1 MTRWLETPE
10 IANSDFLS
18 VCSFNLAEK
27 WLFSLE
33 RVSLPTRRFPARR
46 NLPLTLPL
54 QFTSVHDDIIL
65 SCRSVRVIVRSRF
78 SVGGSVFE
86 IGITWLLFWN
96 TEFYWVSSAIIWL
109 NECCPTERTT
119 TKGTST
125 RSWTSSRCSG
135 SCASDRLLGLTR
147 RIIC

>member
-1 MTRWLETPE
+1 MTRDSRDCRFRFVVRLFVQSCRKVTFLIRARFITYKTVSRKTKPTFD
-10 IANSDFLS
+10 IAS
-18 VCSFNLAEK
+18 AIY
-27 WLFSLE
+27 
-33 RVSLPTRRFPARR
+33 
-46 NLPLTLPL
+46 
-54 QFTSVHDDIIL
+54 IIL

-125 RSWTSSRCSG
+125 RSWTSSRCARGRSAWR
-135 SCASDRLLGLTR
+135 STKRSASNWT
-147 RIIC
+147 